1 MKSAMPIILLF
12 GLLCFFV
19 LANWLNRPY
28 KKKDKDEE

>member
-28 KKKDKDEE
+28 DDNEK

>member
-28 KKKDKDEE
+28 KKPKKDD

>member
-19 LANWLNRPY
+19 LANWLNRPF
-28 KKKDKDEE
+28 KKTKKDE